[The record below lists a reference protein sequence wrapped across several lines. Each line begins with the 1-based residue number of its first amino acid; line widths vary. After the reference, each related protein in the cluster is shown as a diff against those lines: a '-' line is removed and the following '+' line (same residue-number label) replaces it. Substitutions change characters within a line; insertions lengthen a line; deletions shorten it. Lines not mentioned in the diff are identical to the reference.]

1 MRMRYPE
8 AAAFI
13 GIPVGT
19 LRAMV
24 SRKQV
29 PHIRLG
35 PRLVVFDQRA
45 IETWLQGKTIKE
57 SEREDRAQGVRG
69 KRR

>member
-1 MRMRYPE
+1 MSRRINY
-8 AAAFI
+8 AAAADYL

-19 LRAMV
+19 LRSMV

-35 PRLVVFDQRA
+35 TQLVRFDMDELEQ
-45 IETWLQGKTIKE
+45 WL
-57 SEREDRAQGVRG
+57 RG
-69 KRR
+69 HSVAANEEGR